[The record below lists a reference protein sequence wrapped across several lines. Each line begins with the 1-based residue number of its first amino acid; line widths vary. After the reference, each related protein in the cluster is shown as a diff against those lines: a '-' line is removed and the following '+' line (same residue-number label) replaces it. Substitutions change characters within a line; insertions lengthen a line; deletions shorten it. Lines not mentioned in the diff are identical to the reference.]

1 VERNNTINE
10 FGDEF
15 DAGMDG
21 ALRRYLKRVN
31 AATDACASFDA
42 ELTNAYIEN
51 ALGATARARFET
63 HLGDCGVC
71 RRHVVELFRLT
82 PPEERPAPVIAE
94 VAEAKKAR
102 WLAGLFDFHGW
113 RWSAAAMAGACAV
126 ILLALGVSVIW
137 QQSTMKRTSSD
148 IAAAKAPRPEAGEIK
163 VAASPVPAEALLKSG
178 ENQSPVPARPQG
190 QQGQAREAEVRKQA
204 PIPTPAVSPQ
214 LVNNSAPPP
223 PAGGRDISSAI
234 QQRANS
240 LPSARPIDPSQI
252 QSGPGSNSQNMQRQ
266 DFFRQSEAAEAQPQK
281 AEVAAGKESAQAAAA
296 QPTSDALSDAASA
309 EKKTQANESRDRAR
323 PPGLY
328 IPKPTPPPNALALR
342 ERERDDE
349 KPKAKAAPQASG
361 LAVAPRLGITKTVGN
376 KTFRMEKG
384 VWRDTSYNPEDK
396 WPIVRLSRGSEEY
409 DQTIVDIPSLRQF
422 FTSLQGPVVVLWQ
435 GTVYQIR

>member
-10 FGDEF
+10 FGDEL
-15 DAGMDG
+15 DAGLEA
-21 ALRRYLKRVN
+21 ALRRHLKRVN
-31 AATDACASFDA
+31 AAADTCASFDA
-42 ELTNAYIEN
+42 ELANAYIEN

-63 HLGDCGVC
+63 HLGDCSVC

-82 PPEERPAPVIAE
+82 PPAERPAPVIAE
-94 VAEAKKAR
+94 VAEAKKAS
-102 WLAGLFDFHGW
+102 WLAGLFDFSGW
-113 RWSAAAMAGACAV
+113 RWSAVAGACAV
-126 ILLALGVSVIW
+126 ILLALGVSVIRR
-137 QQSTMKRTSSD
+137 QSAMRQADSQ
-148 IAAAKAPRPEAGEIK
+148 IAAASAPRSEAREK
-163 VAASPVPAEALLKSG
+163 TAAASPTPTDALLKSN
-178 ENQSPVPARPQG
+178 ESQASVPARQQG
-190 QQGQAREAEVRKQA
+190 QQSEAKEAEVRKQA
-204 PIPTPAVSPQ
+204 PVPTPAVAPQ
-214 LVNNSAPPP
+214 LVNNSPPPP

-234 QQRANS
+234 QQRAVN
-240 LPSARPIDPSQI
+240 LPPARPADPTQI
-252 QSGPGSNSQNMQRQ
+252 QSGPSNNSQNMQRQ
-266 DFFRQSEAAEAQPQK
+266 DFFRQSEAAEVQPQK
-281 AEVAAGKESAQAAAA
+281 AEVAAGKESAQIAAA
-296 QPTSDALSDAASA
+296 QTTSDALSDAASA
-309 EKKTQANESRDRAR
+309 EKKAQAGESKDRAN

-342 ERERDDE
+342 ERERDEE

-396 WPIVRLSRGSEEY
+396 WPIVRLSRSSEEY